1 MHHVFSRP
9 VRFLSVAAIAG
20 LLGGCAHVGQD
31 DFQAEMD
38 RLRGEIEAGDRA
50 NAARIDGVD
59 SRVSEL
65 EQQMQSLESALVEMG
80 NEFDATVSRLEAS
93 LRFATPVH
101 FGFDQAEV
109 RSQDMEILR
118 RFASVVQEHYPGAVV
133 TVEGFTDPS
142 GPAEY
147 NLRLGQE
154 RADAVRSVLVGEGLM
169 DGNVR
174 AVSYGEDTSRLI
186 VPGASGEDNAQAVMN
201 RRVVL
206 VVDHAQAGGMTS

>member
-9 VRFLSVAAIAG
+9 VRLLSVAAFAG

-38 RLRGEIEAGDRA
+38 RIRGEIEAGDRA
-50 NAARIDGVD
+50 NAARIDEVD
-59 SRVSEL
+59 TRVAAL
-65 EQQMQSLESALVEMG
+65 EQQMQTLESALIEMG
-80 NEFDATVSRLEAS
+80 DEFDATVSRLEAS

-118 RFASVVQEHYPGAVV
+118 RFASVVREHYPGAMI
-133 TVEGFTDPS
+133 TVEGFTDPA

-147 NLRLGQE
+147 NLRLGKE

-174 AVSYGEDTSRLI
+174 SVSYGEDTSRLI
-186 VPGASGEDNAQAVMN
+186 VPGAAHEDAEASLN

-206 VVDHAQAGGMTS
+206 VVDHAPSSGMTS

>member
-1 MHHVFSRP
+1 MRHVFSRP
-9 VRFLSVAAIAG
+9 VRLLSVAAFAA

-38 RLRGEIEAGDRA
+38 RLRSEVEAGDRA
-50 NAARIDGVD
+50 NAARIDEVD
-59 SRVSEL
+59 ARVAEL
-65 EQQMQSLESALVEMG
+65 EQQMQTLESALVEMG
-80 NEFDATVSRLEAS
+80 DEFDATVMRLEAS

-109 RSQDMEILR
+109 RSQDMEVLR
-118 RFASVVQEHYPGAVV
+118 RFASVVGEHYPGAMI

-154 RADAVRSVLVGEGLM
+154 RADAVRGVLVGEGLM

-186 VPGASGEDNAQAVMN
+186 VPGASNEDTEAVLN

-206 VVDHAQAGGMTS
+206 VVDHAPNSGMTS